1 MAGYA
6 PRSRRERVTADVR
19 RAVSIIRER
28 RLTFMAGALAY
39 AAFLSLV
46 PVLVVVLTAATLI
59 RGDQWVAELM
69 ALVESQIGPR
79 VASVV
84 GQALGSSGGML
95 SASIVGVVVLL
106 WGAIRVFRGL
116 DIAVNTVYGSGT
128 GSFVST
134 LHDGLLTLVALIF
147 AVVALVSVE
156 ALIRTF
162 VESTVVM
169 RAAPIFL
176 WLALTITLLPIY
188 TVLPDVHISLQEA
201 LPGAAFTGLAWLL
214 LSDVFG
220 LYVAATDDSS
230 SLFGGIVL
238 LLTLLYFAML
248 VLLVGA
254 VVNAVLAG
262 RGDVPGERSPGALN

>member
-1 MAGYA
+1 MAGYG
-6 PRSRRERVTADVR
+6 PRSRRDRVATSVR
-19 RAVSIIRER
+19 QAVSIIRNR

-39 AAFLSLV
+39 AAFLSMV
-46 PVLVVVLTAATLI
+46 PVLVIVLTIATLV
-59 RGDQWVAELM
+59 RGDEFVAELM
-69 ALVESQIGPR
+69 ALIESQAGQR
-79 VASVV
+79 VADVV
-84 GQALGSSGGML
+84 GQALGSSGGMVG
-95 SASIVGVVVLL
+95 ASIVGIIVLL

-134 LHDGLLTLVALIF
+134 LRDGLLALVALIV

-169 RAAPIFL
+169 QAAPLFL
-176 WLALTITLLPIY
+176 WLALAVALLPIY
-188 TVLPDVHISLQEA
+188 TVLPDVHISLLEA
-201 LPGAAFTGLAWLL
+201 LPGAVFTGLAWLL

-248 VLLVGA
+248 VLLIGA
-254 VVNAVLAG
+254 VINAVLAG
-262 RGDVPGERSPGALN
+262 RGDVPGERSPAALN

>member
-1 MAGYA
+1 MSQYG
-6 PRSRRERVTADVR
+6 PRSRRARVTTNVR
-19 RAVSIIRER
+19 RAVSIIRDR

-39 AAFLSLV
+39 AAFLSMV
-46 PVLVVVLTAATLI
+46 PVLVIVLTIATLI
-59 RGDQWVAELM
+59 RGDALVAELM
-69 ALVESQIGPR
+69 ALVETQIGPR

-106 WGAIRVFRGL
+106 WGAMRVFRGL
-116 DIAVNTVYGSGT
+116 DIAMNTVYGSAT

-134 LHDGLLTLVALIF
+134 LHDGLLALVALIF
-147 AVVALVSVE
+147 AFVALVSVE
-156 ALIRTF
+156 ALFRTF
-162 VESTVVM
+162 VDSTVVM
-169 RAAPIFL
+169 QAAPIFL
-176 WLALTITLLPIY
+176 WIALTITLLPIY
-188 TVLPDVHISLQEA
+188 TVLPDVHISLREA

-220 LYVAATDDSS
+220 IYVAATDDSS

-248 VLLVGA
+248 VLLIGA
-254 VVNAVLAG
+254 VINAVSAG
-262 RGDVPGERSPGALN
+262 RGDVPGERTPRALN

>member
-1 MAGYA
+1 MAHYGS
-6 PRSRRERVTADVR
+6 RSRRERATTGVR
-19 RAVSIIRER
+19 QAVSIIRNR

-39 AAFLSLV
+39 AAFLSMV
-46 PVLVVVLTAATLI
+46 PVLVIVLTIATLV
-59 RGDQWVAELM
+59 RGDAFVAELM
-69 ALVESQIGPR
+69 ALIESQAGQR
-79 VASVV
+79 VAEVV
-84 GQALGSSGGML
+84 GQALGSSGGMVG
-95 SASIVGVVVLL
+95 ASIVGVVVLL

-116 DIAVNTVYGSGT
+116 NIAVNTVYGSGT

-134 LHDGLLTLVALIF
+134 LRDGLLTLVALIV

-156 ALIRTF
+156 ALIRTY

-169 RAAPIFL
+169 QAAPLFL

-188 TVLPDVHISLQEA
+188 TVLPDVHISIHEA
-201 LPGAAFTGLAWLL
+201 LPGAAFTGLSWLL
-214 LSDVFG
+214 LSNVFG
-220 LYVAATDDSS
+220 LYVAATSNSS

-254 VVNAVLAG
+254 VVNAVIAG